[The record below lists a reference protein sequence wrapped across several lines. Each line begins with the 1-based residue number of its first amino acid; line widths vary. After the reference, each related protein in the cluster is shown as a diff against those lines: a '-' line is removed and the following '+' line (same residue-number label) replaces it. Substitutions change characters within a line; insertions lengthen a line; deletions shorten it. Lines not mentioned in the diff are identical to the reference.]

1 MIIISFI
8 IFAGLVAVITYFK
21 TRNDNMETSDGYF
34 LGGRSLTAIVVAG
47 SLMLTNLSV
56 IQFVGQSENAYRNN
70 LSVIGWEAGS
80 GDRCSFVPT
89 ETR

>member
-1 MIIISFI
+1 MNSSMIIISFI

-47 SLMLTNLSV
+47 SLMLLLKNLITMLILFGIYHQYASRY
-56 IQFVGQSENAYRNN
+56 IICRSCCPK
-70 LSVIGWEAGS
+70 SDI
-80 GDRCSFVPT
+80 
-89 ETR
+89 

>member
-1 MIIISFI
+1 MNSSMIIIAFI

-47 SLMLTNLSV
+47 CLQN
-56 IQFVGQSENAYRNN
+56 
-70 LSVIGWEAGS
+70 
-80 GDRCSFVPT
+80 
-89 ETR
+89 